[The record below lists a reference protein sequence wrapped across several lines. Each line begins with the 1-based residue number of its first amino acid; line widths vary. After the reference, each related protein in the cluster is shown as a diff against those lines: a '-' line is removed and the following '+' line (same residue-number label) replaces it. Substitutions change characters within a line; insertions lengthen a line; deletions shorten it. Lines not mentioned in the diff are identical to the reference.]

1 MTMFEFTLRLG
12 REITEDEADD
22 LYGVIHDGSIMSGPG
37 GTEIEF
43 ARDAGGWAEAIGS
56 AIRDIECVP
65 GLRVAGVGQADLV
78 SLLDI
83 AHRTRRS
90 REAVRLWAAGKRG
103 PGGFPAP
110 DWQSPSGERFWSW
123 PSVARWV
130 KDNMNL
136 AVEAT
141 PVEIRWADEILKA
154 RQVMIDIQDML
165 EQADDATRRHLG
177 PLLKS
182 GCP

>member
-1 MTMFEFTLRLG
+1 MTTFEFTLRLD

-22 LYGVIHDGSIMSGPG
+22 LYGLIHDGSIMTGPG
-37 GTEIEF
+37 CTEIEF
-43 ARDAGGWAEAIGS
+43 ARDASGWAQAIGS
-56 AIRDIECVP
+56 AIRDLESVP
-65 GLRVAGVGQADLV
+65 GLRVAAVSQADLV

-110 DWQSPSGERFWSW
+110 AWQSPSGERFWSW
-123 PSVARWV
+123 PSVASWV
-130 KDNMNL
+130 KDTMNL
-136 AVEAT
+136 AVDVT
-141 PVEIRWADEILKA
+141 PAEIGWADEILKA
-154 RQVMIDIQDML
+154 RQVMIDVQDML
-165 EQADDATRRHLG
+165 ERADDATRRHLG
-177 PLLKS
+177 PLLRA

>member
-1 MTMFEFTLRLG
+1 MFEFTLRLD
-12 REITEDEADD
+12 REITQEEADD
-22 LYGVIHDGSIMSGPG
+22 LYGAIHDGSIMTGPG
-37 GTEIEF
+37 RSEIEF
-43 ARDAGGWAEAIGS
+43 TRDAPGWAQAIGS
-56 AIRDIECVP
+56 AIRDIESIH

-110 DWQSPSGERFWSW
+110 AWQSPGGERFWSW

-136 AVEAT
+136 AVDAT
-141 PVEIRWADEILKA
+141 PEEICWADEILKA
-154 RQVMIDIQDML
+154 RQVMIDVQDML
-165 EQADDATRRHLG
+165 ERADDATRRHLG
-177 PLLKS
+177 PLLRA
-182 GCP
+182 GCS